1 MMACGRGRR
10 RRALAAG
17 NARDGG
23 EEERR
28 VIEGGGG
35 VRLTHIKKGG
45 RVCLVREK

>member
-1 MMACGRGRR
+1 MVVVVGPAPP
-10 RRALAAG
+10 RALAAG
-17 NARDGG
+17 NPRDGG

-35 VRLTHIKKGG
+35 VRLKYIKKGR